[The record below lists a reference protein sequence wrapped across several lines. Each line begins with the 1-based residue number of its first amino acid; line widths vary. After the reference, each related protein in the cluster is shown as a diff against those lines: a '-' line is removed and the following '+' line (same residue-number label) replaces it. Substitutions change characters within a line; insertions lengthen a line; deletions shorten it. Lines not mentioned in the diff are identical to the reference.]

1 MIVVKPKI
9 NTLFS
14 IGVFLVI
21 VLGLF
26 IVMVNQ
32 YISYTRPPLYI
43 TLLMVGSGALGFSI
57 LLKYLW
63 NLKTIA
69 IGKEKFEISYPIRF
83 KKVLFSGKDIVK
95 WREVKIKTWGGN
107 YAELTISF
115 NDGKK
120 INLSQQEHT
129 DYDKTINYLLKKY
142 KKFKS

>member
-14 IGVFLVI
+14 IGVFLII
-21 VLGLF
+21 VFSLF

-32 YISYTRPPLYI
+32 YLSYTRPPLYI
-43 TLLMVGSGALGFSI
+43 TLIMAGSGALGFSI

-69 IGKEKFEISYPIRF
+69 IGKEKFEINYPIRF

-95 WREVKIKTWGGN
+95 WNEVKIKTWGGN
-107 YAELTISF
+107 YAELTIQF
-115 NDGKK
+115 ADGKK
-120 INLSQQEHT
+120 LNLSQQEHT
-129 DYDKTINYLLKKY
+129 DYDKTINYLIKKY
-142 KKFKS
+142 KKLRK